1 MQVETVGKVYMVV
14 GGAPETNETH
24 VKDVAMG
31 EYNTIRPKTI
41 LNFRPNDLL
50 TIYAC

>member
-31 EYNTIRPKTI
+31 IS
-41 LNFRPNDLL
+41 
-50 TIYAC
+50 